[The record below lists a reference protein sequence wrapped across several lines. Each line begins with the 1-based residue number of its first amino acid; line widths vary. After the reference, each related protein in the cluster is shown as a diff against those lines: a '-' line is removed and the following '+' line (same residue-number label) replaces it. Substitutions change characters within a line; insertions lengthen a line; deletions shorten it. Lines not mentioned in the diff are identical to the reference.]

1 MRHLPLV
8 LLVTL
13 AAPAHAGRFDP
24 ARVRTL
30 SGAWQREI
38 LSGRSSVR
46 DFYQRYDTSKR
57 EIGSLRKS
65 PEYGHLFPSAT
76 GLHSTLR
83 KQTHDGAELSRLSGL
98 WKRQVVPGKLSIT
111 EFKQQQG
118 LTQRGYRELR
128 RDKQAFPEP
137 KKTVH
142 AGGPARRELSLG
154 QLTAM
159 KADWRKVLSGEMPR
173 AAFMRKHG
181 MHSKMFKRVRDE
193 HPGDFPEMGAA
204 PRRQFSLGQ
213 LETMK
218 TAWLEVVAGRKRESD
233 FREQYDLSTG
243 LFARLRSGLGSA
255 AHFPKLKG
263 KAAPLRDGVATPGVI
278 KDWDG
283 VREGTLSAATF
294 RKRHPDVR
302 AADLLALQRSA
313 RNLGALLEKT
323 EPAPLIPADKLAL
336 LRTAWPRVER
346 GEATQKSVLAQI
358 GIPEHRLRAY
368 RKENPGELQS
378 ATRRPRPGSR
388 YEQQGTYSASQ
399 LTAARELYARYHR
412 GEIRDLG
419 ELKPALQ
426 KLGITTTGQGLAYLR
441 KLDPRAFC
449 SRNAFAKRNHG
460 AMVDELVRIASAH
473 PHVIRKWSDLLE
485 LVGRDQQFNARFGKQ
500 NLALEGWIVKRDR
513 EGERRLYAVMERIGT
528 QMGKDSGPRPGGAS
542 RTPAVQTPASSGP
555 KSRRESARDLASA
568 LEGKTPSKSTLQ
580 QVVARLAREDKNL
593 SSRKKWMG
601 VRSEHEGVY
610 PELSRWNF
618 DTHRPFSLRYV
629 ARWTEAAH
637 QAGAGA
643 SYEKIAAIF
652 KRSPEY
658 REDGRLP
665 PKRSGTAQMAQG
677 TPELV
682 SSWSTRRT
690 YQRTHQL
697 LELLRTAPAGQT
709 LYGLRGQLKKI
720 GLSYRY
726 AHKWLG
732 QMSAADAEQHGMKRA
747 TFEQLQR
754 GGFKALGQARDPGFD
769 ANAEP
774 PGVDMKLVRDILDTP
789 RMPPVLEYAIRRLDG
804 RRPFEHQ
811 NVMFVNHR
819 YSDIVSLVDAM
830 ARAGMEYSNAT
841 FVSTPYP
848 FRDAV
853 TYQLEKR
860 GVQTIVPELNM
871 RSYAKSVEQGIR
883 RMLALHEQ
891 QRQKWG
897 KGKPILIMDDGGM
910 ASKIIGEKF
919 RADIGKFRIVEVT
932 AAGHRLA
939 REFQKKYGRLPFV
952 YYSIAYTRLKRKV
965 TSQFYGS
972 RVADRVLSLIPQT
985 GQRLQN
991 KRVAVIGGGPMG
1003 IYAGVRLREKGYDV
1017 TFVDPDPGAQ
1027 RKLRWLK
1034 FDVKPIEQALP
1045 GRGIVLGMTGFQTL
1059 GAKELALVD
1068 SGAFV
1073 AQGSSKRN
1081 EFDMSAFERM
1091 AKKTELPRSDGLSQ
1105 KSFTYAFRGGKK
1117 LHFLGDGWTIN
1128 HDGSL
1133 HGTPMKDIQLELGL
1147 YFETAAQAAATPLG
1161 QTGTFREVTPQVQWQ
1176 YHEKWRQLTG
1186 R

>member
-1 MRHLPLV
+1 MRYPLVVLLV
-8 LLVTL
+8 LL
-13 AAPAHAGRFDP
+13 AAPGPGLARRSGGRF
-24 ARVRTL
+24 
-30 SGAWQREI
+30 
-38 LSGRSSVR
+38 
-46 DFYQRYDTSKR
+46 
-57 EIGSLRKS
+57 
-65 PEYGHLFPSAT
+65 
-76 GLHSTLR
+76 
-83 KQTHDGAELSRLSGL
+83 
-98 WKRQVVPGKLSIT
+98 
-111 EFKQQQG
+111 
-118 LTQRGYRELR
+118 
-128 RDKQAFPEP
+128 
-137 KKTVH
+137 
-142 AGGPARRELSLG
+142 GG
-154 QLTAM
+154 T
-159 KADWRKVLSGEMPR
+159 
-173 AAFMRKHG
+173 
-181 MHSKMFKRVRDE
+181 
-193 HPGDFPEMGAA
+193 
-204 PRRQFSLGQ
+204 PRRQFTDRQ
-213 LETMK
+213 LDSMK
-218 TAWLEVVAGRKRESD
+218 TGWLEVVAGRNREAS
-233 FREQYDLSTG
+233 FRTSHDLSTT
-243 LFARLRSGLGSA
+243 LFSRVRSQPGHALD
-255 AHFPKLKG
+255 FPKLKG
-263 KAAPLRDGVATPGVI
+263 KAAPLRDGVATPEVM
-278 KDWDG
+278 KDWHG
-283 VREGTLSAATF
+283 VREGKLSAATF

-302 AADLLALQRSA
+302 ATDVLALQRSV
-313 RNLGALLEKT
+313 RNLGAPPRT
-323 EPAPLIPADKLAL
+323 GRAPLIPEDKLGR
-336 LRTAWPRVER
+336 LRMLWPQVER
-346 GEATQKSVLAQI
+346 GKATQKSVLEQL
-358 GIPEHRLRAY
+358 GIPAHRLRAY
-368 RKENPGELQS
+368 RKANPGELRP
-378 ATRRPRPGSR
+378 ATRHPRPGSR
-388 YEQQGTYSASQ
+388 YEQKGTYSASQ
-399 LTAARELYARYHR
+399 LAAARELYARYHR
-412 GEIRDLG
+412 GEIKDLKQ
-419 ELKPALQ
+419 LKPALK

-449 SRNAFAKRNHG
+449 SKTTFTKRNHG
-460 AMVDELVRIASAH
+460 AMIDELVRIARDH

-485 LVGRDQQFNARFGKQ
+485 LVGKDRQFNARFGKQ
-500 NLALEGWIVKRDR
+500 NLALESWIVTKDR
-513 EGERRLYAVMERIGT
+513 EGERRLYSVMERIGT
-528 QMGKDSGPRPGGAS
+528 QVGKDSGPKPGTVSASHTRPEPTLATS
-542 RTPAVQTPASSGP
+542 TGP
-555 KSRRESARDLASA
+555 RSRRESARDLARA
-568 LEGKTPSKSTLQ
+568 LEGKTPSKSTLE
-580 QVVARLAREDKNL
+580 QVVARLARDDKNL

-601 VRSEHEGVY
+601 VRSEYDGVY

-618 DTHRPFSLRYV
+618 DAHRPYSLRYV

-643 SYEKIAAIF
+643 SYEKIASIF

-677 TPELV
+677 NPELV

-690 YQRTHQL
+690 YQRTRQL
-697 LELLRTAPAGQT
+697 LELLRTAPAGET
-709 LYGLRGQLKKI
+709 LYGMRGQLKQI

-732 QMSAADAEQHGMKRA
+732 QMSPAEAEQHGMKRV
-747 TFEQLQR
+747 TFEQLKR
-754 GGFKALGQARDPGFD
+754 GGFKGLGQARDPGFD
-769 ANAEP
+769 PGAEP

-789 RMPPVLEYAIRRLDG
+789 RMPPMLEYAIKRLDG
-804 RRPFEHQ
+804 RRPFEFQ

-860 GVQTIVPELNM
+860 GVNTIVPRQNM
-871 RSYAKSVEQGIR
+871 RSYEKSVEQGIR

-897 KGKPILIMDDGGM
+897 NGKPILIMDDGGM

-919 RADIGKFRIVEVT
+919 RSDIGKFRIVEVT

-939 REFQKKYGRLPFV
+939 REFQKQYGRLPFV

-972 RVADRVLSLIPQT
+972 RVADRVLNLIPQT
-985 GQRLQN
+985 GQKLQN
-991 KRVAVIGGGPMG
+991 KRACVIGGGPMG

-1017 TFVDPDPGAQ
+1017 TFVDPDPKAQ

-1034 FDVKPIEQALP
+1034 FDIKPIEQALP
-1045 GRGIVLGMTGFQTL
+1045 GRGIVLGMTGYRAL
-1059 GAKELALVD
+1059 GARELALID

-1105 KSFTYAFRGGKK
+1105 KSFTYSFRGGKK

-1133 HGTPMKDIQLELGL
+1133 HGTPMRDIQLELGL
-1147 YFETAAQAAATPLG
+1147 YFETAAQAASTPLG
-1161 QTGTFREVTPQVQWQ
+1161 KTGTFREVTPQVQWQ
-1176 YHEKWRQLTG
+1176 YHRMWKQLTG